1 MWPSWPKLQR
11 RVEKGKEKLRSQC
24 RGRCVELFR
33 VRAEKSEIEN
43 EDLVLVRDAIS
54 YPLNLKANNVL
65 ILNAP
70 IYKTK
75 LLILHSKILLIHLM
89 IY

>member
-1 MWPSWPKLQR
+1 M
-11 RVEKGKEKLRSQC
+11 
-24 RGRCVELFR
+24 FR
-33 VRAEKSEIEN
+33 VGAEKSEIEN